1 MTASLTTVI
10 LAGTVAA
17 LWVGVLIAAA
27 WHRDLT
33 RCPDCG
39 HRAGT
44 LPAVTSRCANTAFH
58 PPP

>member
-1 MTASLTTVI
+1 MTAAEIIVCI
-10 LAGTVAA
+10 VCAVAA

-44 LPAVTSRCANTAFH
+44 HPAVTSRCANTAFH

>member
-1 MTASLTTVI
+1 MIGSLTTVTV
-10 LAGTVAA
+10 AGVFAA

-39 HRAGT
+39 RPAGT
-44 LPAVTSRCANTAFH
+44 HPALTSRCGNTAFH